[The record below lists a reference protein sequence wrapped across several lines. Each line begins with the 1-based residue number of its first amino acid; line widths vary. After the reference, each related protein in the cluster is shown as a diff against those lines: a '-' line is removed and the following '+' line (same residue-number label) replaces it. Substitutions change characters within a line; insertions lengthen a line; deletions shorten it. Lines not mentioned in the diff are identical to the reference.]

1 MNARERLRQGKFN
14 SMNVECLPDSSQI
27 ITLHKEGDKKAH
39 RFRVKNLYQPNE
51 EEVDIDTGKPITK
64 RNL

>member
-1 MNARERLRQGKFN
+1 MNQFQQ
-14 SMNVECLPDSSQI
+14 PDGSI
-27 ITLHKEGDKKAH
+27 IIALAKRGQKKVH

-51 EEVDIDTGKPITK
+51 EEVDIDTGKPKPK